1 MPHSNTT
8 LKSIFEQAL
17 LAKAAYADLTGIT
30 YVDLVGF
37 ENALRSTGSE
47 HMPSYAAKYLAKYFG
62 VLNHRS
68 DSGGYSGTL
77 FARRSAANP
86 DEPTADFTFALRGT
100 DDVSDVLGSWPA
112 VMLLGR
118 PSASQLA
125 EMSAQWDGLL
135 SGAAGYELAP
145 SVYAALQS
153 ADVNVTGHSLGGN
166 LATYFS
172 AVRPESL
179 NHAFTFNSF
188 NGAADRV
195 LHSGVK
201 VVEFPGHGIPRR
213 CPELWQILRHG
224 AGGHLH

>member
-1 MPHSNTT
+1 
-8 LKSIFEQAL
+8 L

-179 NHAFTFNSF
+179 NHAFSSTASMSP
-188 NGAADRV
+188 ADRV
-195 LHSGVK
+195 
-201 VVEFPGHGIPRR
+201 PIPVSKLSNFLGTAY
-213 CPELWQILRHG
+213 PDVAQSFGDSRHG